1 MAESSPK
8 PDRPQKRV
16 DLSRL
21 RIQRGANDSVRV
33 RGFPWLRLL
42 FVLFLAGGA
51 FLTRDHWLGP
61 IQGRIQGQLVRA
73 GRAERVGPGNQKA
86 GDVASNGYVVASRS
100 ASLATVRS
108 GRLVE
113 FDLEVGDEV
122 QESQIVARIQ
132 YDDIEAQIAGL
143 EVQEQLL
150 QAREAEVQGRIEAAL
165 AEKAGLDADIVS
177 AQVAIDQ
184 AQEEADRLDREVER
198 NRKLFETKRID
209 AGTWDRVQTDA
220 RKGRR
225 AVRAAEVIK
234 TRRQALI
241 PPWRTGIAALR
252 LQLPLIAAERAQ
264 LATSIGAARIELDK
278 TKIRA
283 PFAGIVVNKDAEKGE
298 VLAPTGAGNA
308 RGSVVTIVDPKS
320 FELQVELAE
329 KRILRVSKGDRAT
342 ITLNADP
349 DTGHPAHV
357 YKIWPRADRSKG
369 TIEIRVK
376 FDDPP
381 KLLRPD
387 MAARVEFH
395 GVDEQEP
402 TDTQVRKAY
411 VRVPASAV
419 RARGEQSF
427 VWLIVDGNLRRR
439 VIELGGTEGDSLIVS
454 SGLEGEELVVLDPT
468 PDLAEGM
475 VVRVEGQS

>member
-8 PDRPQKRV
+8 SERPGKRV

-21 RIQRGANDSVRV
+21 RIQRGGSDKVRV

-42 FVLFLAGGA
+42 FLCFLAGAA
-51 FLTRDHWLGP
+51 FLTRDHWLG
-61 IQGRIQGQLVRA
+61 IVQGRIQGQLVRA
-73 GRAERVGPGNQKA
+73 ARAERVGPGNQKA

-113 FDLEVGDEV
+113 FDLEVGDTVREN
-122 QESQIVARIQ
+122 EIVARIQ
-132 YDDIEAQIAGL
+132 YDDIEAQIASL

-150 QAREAEVQGRIEAAL
+150 AAREAEVQGRIEAAL
-165 AEKAGLDADIVS
+165 AEKDGLDADIAS
-177 AQVAIDQ
+177 AQVAIEQ
-184 AQEEADRLDREVER
+184 AEEEADRLDREVDR
-198 NRKLFETKRID
+198 NRKLHETKRID
-209 AGTWDRVQTDA
+209 AGTWDRVQTEA

-225 AVRAAEVIK
+225 AVRAAEVVK
-234 TRRQALI
+234 SRREALLL
-241 PPWRTGIAALR
+241 PWRSGIAALR

-264 LATSIGAARIELDK
+264 LATSIGAARIELGK
-278 TKIRA
+278 TIIRA
-283 PFAGIVVNKDAEKGE
+283 PFDGIVVNKDAEKGE

-308 RGSVVTIVDPKS
+308 RGSVVTIVDPTS

-329 KRILRVSKGDRAT
+329 KRILRVAKGDRAT

-369 TIEIRVK
+369 TIELRVK
-376 FDDPP
+376 FDTPP
-381 KLLRPD
+381 KVLRPD

-395 GVDEQEP
+395 GPEEAGP
-402 TDTQVRKAY
+402 TEAAVRKAY
-411 VRVPASAV
+411 VRVPAGTV

-427 VWLIVDGNLRRR
+427 VWLIVEGVLRRR
-439 VIELGGTEGDSLIVS
+439 LIELGGTDGDFVIVA
-454 SGLEGEELVVLDPT
+454 SGLEGQELLVLDPT
-468 PDLAEGM
+468 PELAEGM
-475 VVRVEGQS
+475 AVRVEGQS